1 MWKRMEVSD
10 AFTDD
15 IVTDAPAS
23 DTAIKFADWVLDN
36 YIAGDSKFPPTLPAK
51 PPDLLFLYT
60 NNGAELYHSHL
71 NDEFYVKHPNIYVFV
86 DVLKM
91 IQQCQRMFQRT
102 ACHDSRVSQ
111 STSETRESLWL
122 LHTLSIAHMLSQE
135 RNFLRKCVIV
145 MDREPNCDNAS
156 TVEIRYRFY
165 LTLTLTFICA
175 FSYRPTSNMGFH
187 RQLMRFY
194 KTPLSLLAKLL
205 AHFLLVTNVY
215 SCNQRHVILTINYC
229 SVWRRLTLIC

>member
-145 MDREPNCDNAS
+145 MDREPNCV
-156 TVEIRYRFY
+156 TMLLLLRYGTDFIWLWLWLSFVRFHTG
-165 LTLTLTFICA
+165 LLLIWVFIV
-175 FSYRPTSNMGFH
+175 N
-187 RQLMRFY
+187 
-194 KTPLSLLAKLL
+194 
-205 AHFLLVTNVY
+205 
-215 SCNQRHVILTINYC
+215 
-229 SVWRRLTLIC
+229 